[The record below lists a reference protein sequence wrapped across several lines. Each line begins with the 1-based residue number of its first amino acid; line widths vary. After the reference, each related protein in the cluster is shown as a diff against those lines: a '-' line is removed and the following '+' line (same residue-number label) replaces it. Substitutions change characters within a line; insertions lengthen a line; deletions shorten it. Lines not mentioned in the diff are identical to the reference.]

1 MNREPFKKADRVR
14 LRVKLLIEHYSSPV
28 KSASVRLPLI
38 CIVCG
43 AKRNSL
49 DETLIVYV
57 WPVATLSNEK
67 KPNELVVAILLKP
80 RESVIDTVELRRPR
94 PSDVSALP
102 FTVASVSVA
111 PDTTNGKSCLTS
123 GAVSGRPRQL
133 HLSRFRLLW
142 LASERCHSPLRVNR
156 Q

>member
-1 MNREPFKKADRVR
+1 MPHEAVLACGRRYPC
-14 LRVKLLIEHYSSPV
+14 YSNPM
-28 KSASVRLPLI
+28 KSGSVRLPLI
-38 CIVCG
+38 CNVCE

-80 RESVIDTVELRRPR
+80 MESVIDTVALRRPR

-123 GAVSGRPRQL
+123 GAVSGMPPST
-133 HLSRFRLLW
+133 LSFHTPVTTFSWRALS
-142 LASERCHSPLRVNR
+142 LAALSP
-156 Q
+156 